1 MAKAK
6 VSVTVDRSL
15 LQKCDRVALGA
26 TRSEVFEQAL
36 QRWFRSVRQKSLE
49 EEIERYYESLSKAD
63 RAEDS
68 EWAGLAPRVLGET
81 WR

>member
-15 LQKCDRVALGA
+15 LQKCDRVARGA
-26 TRSEVFEQAL
+26 SRSEVFEQAL
-36 QRWFRSVRQKSLE
+36 QSWVRSARRKSLE
-49 EEIERYYESLSKAD
+49 DEIERYYSSMGRAD

-68 EWAGLAPRVLGET
+68 EWAGIAPRILGET
-81 WR
+81 WT